1 MHINSNNIIILPI
14 YSVIFSPLSL
24 AIIIRVYVIIP
35 ITLSVEEYYNLH
47 DENVCVVD
55 STECVYLYIFLFNI
69 LSYINLTNCVRL
81 NVENSFIIKTKDTKL
96 NMKLTVYNSF
106 AYLLKYF

>member
-1 MHINSNNIIILPI
+1 MHINGNNIIILPI

-35 ITLSVEEYYNLH
+35 ITHSVEEYYNLL
-47 DENVCVVD
+47 DENDCVVD

-69 LSYINLTNCVRL
+69 NITQFSQVR
-81 NVENSFIIKTKDTKL
+81 SFECRDLI
-96 NMKLTVYNSF
+96 Y
-106 AYLLKYF
+106 Y